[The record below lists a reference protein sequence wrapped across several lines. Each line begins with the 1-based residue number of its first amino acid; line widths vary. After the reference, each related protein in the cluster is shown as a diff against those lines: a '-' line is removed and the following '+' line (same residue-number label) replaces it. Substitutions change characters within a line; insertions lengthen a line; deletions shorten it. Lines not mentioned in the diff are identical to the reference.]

1 MATKRATSP
10 MNTKKTKSPMS
21 KTKQPKPSVWIE
33 ELPMDELK
41 LEYNHFRNAYKEFR
55 VLSELTITVLQDM
68 GIFLKP
74 LLRNTTGQ
82 MMNEFNEFDDSD
94 DSGMEQAM
102 SDGIFQ
108 DGTEEYAKMVDNSG
122 MVMDDFSP
130 TSKRKSSKKL
140 GEDPAPYESIQ
151 VTKERL

>member
-1 MATKRATSP
+1 MNFTSSDELRDGLGNVNISEDFGGKKKLKMRTTKPHYLTGTANSRAKKVTKSPMATKRATSP

-74 LLRNTTGQ
+74 LLRNTTG
-82 MMNEFNEFDDSD
+82 
-94 DSGMEQAM
+94 
-102 SDGIFQ
+102 
-108 DGTEEYAKMVDNSG
+108 
-122 MVMDDFSP
+122 
-130 TSKRKSSKKL
+130 
-140 GEDPAPYESIQ
+140 
-151 VTKERL
+151 